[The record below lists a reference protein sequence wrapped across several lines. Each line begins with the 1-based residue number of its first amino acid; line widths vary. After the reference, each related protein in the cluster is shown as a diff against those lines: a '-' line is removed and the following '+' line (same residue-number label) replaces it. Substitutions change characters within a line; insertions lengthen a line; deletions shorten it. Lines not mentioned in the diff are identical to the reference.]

1 MITPTWAFA
10 TSRSPTLV
18 YHATT
23 IGAAYDLAIAGDYAF
38 IDAGSAGLQ
47 ALDITN
53 PAQPVT
59 VVTYVTPVTPDC
71 ARQVVSANRL
81 IYVADQFGGLYI
93 FTLITAP

>member
-38 IDAGSAGLQ
+38 IAADSAGLQ

-53 PAQPVT
+53 PTSHRRHLCYTRLRAPGGQ
-59 VVTYVTPVTPDC
+59 
-71 ARQVVSANRL
+71 RQSSDTMSL
-81 IYVADQFGGLYI
+81 ISLVASISLR
-93 FTLITAP
+93 

>member
-18 YHATT
+18 HHVTT
-23 IGAAYDLAIAGDYAF
+23 IGAAYDLAIAGNYAF
-38 IDAGSAGLQ
+38 IAADSAGLQ

-59 VVTYVTPVTPDC
+59 FVTYVTPDC
-71 ARQVVSANRL
+71 ARQVVSANGL

-93 FTLITAP
+93 FALITAP